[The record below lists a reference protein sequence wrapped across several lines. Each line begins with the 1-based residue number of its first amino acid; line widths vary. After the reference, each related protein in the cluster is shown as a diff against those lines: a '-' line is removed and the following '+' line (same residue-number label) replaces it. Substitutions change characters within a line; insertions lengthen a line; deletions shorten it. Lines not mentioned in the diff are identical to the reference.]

1 MSTNQYQDKLDSR
14 CWFSQHRSRMQVLR
28 TRCDVSSDR
37 IALLTFCVMRHDSAK
52 CHILGV
58 SHPGGGYDP
67 KFKLGRD
74 FCAMHLPTK
83 FHYPMFTRFGSYRV
97 DTQTHKHTH
106 KPTNKRKTSNV
117 LRYATTLGT
126 DIKQPVMASDHFII
140 TDKPSSLPMWGQK
153 NKDNNATDIW
163 LAGIG
168 WVVFEFVGWCTDLQS
183 PAAIHRHTVSHL
195 LFNWAVIPR
204 SPCIRLGEQV
214 RGLLKALFDKNV
226 TRRCGPIP
234 QIDRS
239 AGTTL

>member
-1 MSTNQYQDKLDSR
+1 MR
-14 CWFSQHRSRMQVLR
+14 CFVGPHRFVNILRNASWLSKMPHSGGFAPWRGLWPQIQTRPRFLCNAPTHQVSLSY
-28 TRCDVSSDR
+28 VYS
-37 IALLTFCVMRHDSAK
+37 
-52 CHILGV
+52 
-58 SHPGGGYDP
+58 
-67 KFKLGRD
+67 
-74 FCAMHLPTK
+74 
-83 FHYPMFTRFGSYRV
+83 FGSYRV

-183 PAAIHRHTVSHL
+183 PAATHRHTVSHL